1 MRMIMKAS
9 IQTEAGSAA
18 IQDGTMAQLLSR
30 TMDELEA
37 EAAYFY
43 PENGRRTAFIVFDMT
58 DSSRL
63 PVITE
68 PLFSALKAEISLYPA
83 MNVDDVRAGLAA
95 LKR

>member
-1 MRMIMKAS
+1 MRMAMKAS
-9 IQTEAGSAA
+9 MQTEAGSAA
-18 IQDGTMAQLLSR
+18 IQDGTMPQLIAK
-30 TMDELEA
+30 MLEDLKP

-43 PENGRRTAFIVFDMT
+43 PENGKRTAFIVFDMT

-68 PLFSALKAEISLYPA
+68 PLFSKLKAEVSFYPVMTA
-83 MNVDDVRAGLAA
+83 DDVRTGLAA